1 MTMKNNNAL
10 NVIFAS
16 FFKTGLKTKRTR
28 VFMLLA
34 LVPLL
39 LMLGARVMEGAGS
52 TSANDIAF
60 FFTHI
65 MLTLYFQLLIPV
77 LALFFGSTIVNDEL
91 DNKTLV
97 YLTTVPVRRRTVLLG
112 KYLAAWLL
120 AALLIVSGFLLCF
133 LVASFTRLGD
143 VAAWQE
149 LGLFLGTA
157 LLALFCYSALFTAL
171 GAFMKKSILL
181 GLFFVFGWESVVQ
194 YFPGVTQKFT
204 IIHWVKSLLPV
215 IPNQNSILTFQ
226 LQSSPPL
233 ESVTMLL
240 GAGLL
245 FLTIAVFIFARK
257 EYILSDN
264 A

>member
-1 MTMKNNNAL
+1 MTMKDNHPIRIL
-10 NVIFAS
+10 FRS
-16 FFKTGLKTKRTR
+16 FFSAGFRAKRTR

-34 LVPLL
+34 MVPVL
-39 LMLGARVMEGAGS
+39 LMLAARVMESVGTVSAGDV
-52 TSANDIAF
+52 AGF
-60 FFTHI
+60 FSHF
-65 MLTLYFQLLIPV
+65 MLSLYFQLLIPV
-77 LALFFGSTIVNDEL
+77 LALFFGSSIVNDEL

-97 YLTTVPVRRRTVLLG
+97 YLTTVPVRRRSVLLG

-120 AALLIVSGFLLCF
+120 AALLIVAGFLLCF
-133 LVASFTRLGD
+133 LAASLTRLGD
-143 VAAWQE
+143 AAAWEE
-149 LGLFLGTA
+149 LGLFLGTS

-204 IIHWVKSLLPV
+204 IVHWVKSLLP
-215 IPNQNSILTFQ
+215 IPAGQNSFLIFQ
-226 LQSSPPL
+226 LQPSPAL
-233 ESVTMLL
+233 ESVLVL
-240 GAGLL
+240 IAAGLL
-245 FLTIAVFIFARK
+245 FLYLAVFIFERK